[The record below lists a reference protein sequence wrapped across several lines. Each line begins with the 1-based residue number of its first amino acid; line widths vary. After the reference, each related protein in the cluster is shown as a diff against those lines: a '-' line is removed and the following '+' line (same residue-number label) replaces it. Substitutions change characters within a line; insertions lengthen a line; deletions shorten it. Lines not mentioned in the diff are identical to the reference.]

1 MEDEKELENE
11 DEKELE
17 NENENELE
25 NDDEEITLQALRE
38 ELKELKK
45 TNDKLNKEVK
55 SLKVSNQ
62 RMSLQLEGKPKKDC
76 DLFKGFS
83 KYDNRRDI
91 NGSKSN
97 L

>member
-11 DEKELE
+11 DENELE
-17 NENENELE
+17 NEDENENELE
-25 NDDEEITLQALRE
+25 NEDEEITLQALRE
-38 ELKELKK
+38 ELKELKN

-62 RMSLQLEGKPKKDC
+62 RMALKLEGKPKKDN

-83 KYDNRRDI
+83 KYD
-91 NGSKSN
+91 K
-97 L
+97 

>member
-17 NENENELE
+17 NEDENEDELE
-25 NDDEEITLQALRE
+25 NEDDEITLKALRE
-38 ELKELKK
+38 ELKELKTK
-45 TNDKLNKEVK
+45 NEKLNKEVK

-62 RMSLQLEGKPKKDC
+62 RMSLKLEGKPKKDC

-83 KYDNRRDI
+83 KYD
-91 NGSKSN
+91 K
-97 L
+97 

>member
-11 DEKELE
+11 DENELE
-17 NENENELE
+17 NEDENELE

-62 RMSLQLEGKPKKDC
+62 RMSLKLEGKPKKDC

-83 KYDNRRDI
+83 KYD
-91 NGSKSN
+91 K
-97 L
+97 